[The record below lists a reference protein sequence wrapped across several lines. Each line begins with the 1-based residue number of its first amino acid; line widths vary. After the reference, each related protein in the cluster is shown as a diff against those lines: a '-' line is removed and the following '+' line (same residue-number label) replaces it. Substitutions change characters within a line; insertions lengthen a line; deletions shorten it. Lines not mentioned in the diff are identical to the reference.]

1 VWFENAHARDLLV
14 TQSPFRFGDVQ
25 VSIVRHNEGRN
36 WRALQFSR
44 ECWLMLMGFPL
55 DHWNHE
61 CIQNAISSFG
71 RLLLWENDRAHLA
84 RLLVKARVTELES
97 DPHFL
102 VISEAE
108 GFQGKSWMMQC
119 EILDEHLLG
128 GLLADEEPIPELN
141 ANGQPPIDDF
151 FGLG

>member
-1 VWFENAHARDLLV
+1 
-14 TQSPFRFGDVQ
+14 
-25 VSIVRHNEGRN
+25 
-36 WRALQFSR
+36 
-44 ECWLMLMGFPL
+44 MLMGFPL

>member
-1 VWFENAHARDLLV
+1 VRFENAHARDLLV

-25 VSIVRHNEGRN
+25 VYIVRHNEGRN
-36 WRALQFSR
+36 WRALQFNR

-108 GFQGKSWMMQC
+108 GFQGKSWMM
-119 EILDEHLLG
+119 
-128 GLLADEEPIPELN
+128 
-141 ANGQPPIDDF
+141 
-151 FGLG
+151 